1 MASVPSFG
9 GSSSDPTIH
18 TVPGDGATPASRM
31 SDKKLP
37 VVGFGLG
44 ATLHALPFQFI
55 SSVLCWPE
63 PFAKEEDPNAQIS
76 VGDTAVIPCRL
87 FDWDT
92 LFGPMLGL
100 VTTLQLAPSQC
111 SISVN
116 VAACFGGATG
126 VCETHGPNVVHRV
139 RGHGEQ
145 KRVARWK
152 GLRGPGGAVPVLK
165 QKVQN
170 LAEVAQHAAH
180 SPDVVRRNGG

>member
-87 FDWDT
+87 FDWNT

-126 VCETHGPNVVHRV
+126 VEKPTEEEQEAGEGSFVYMPPNLEHGIKARNEVVM
-139 RGHGEQ
+139 
-145 KRVARWK
+145 
-152 GLRGPGGAVPVLK
+152 VL
-165 QKVQN
+165 
-170 LAEVAQHAAH
+170 
-180 SPDVVRRNGG
+180 